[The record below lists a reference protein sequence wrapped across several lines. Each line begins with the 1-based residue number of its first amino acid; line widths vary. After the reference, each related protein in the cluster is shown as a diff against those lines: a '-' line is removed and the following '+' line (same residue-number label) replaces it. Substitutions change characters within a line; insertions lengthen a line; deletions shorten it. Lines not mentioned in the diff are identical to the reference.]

1 MPKVLCIAGTVTATL
16 LVLVFGV
23 DLAIGFPFGGVS
35 KGMNIGFIVCSLILG
50 YISWTTMREQT

>member
-16 LVLVFGV
+16 LVLVFGL

-35 KGMNIGFIVCSLILG
+35 TWMNIGFILCALILG